1 MNQAGGLKSLADY
14 ELLYKDQWKLSVGD
28 LQVSGM
34 LSNYTQDLLFSMER
48 LSSSPYSIK
57 RLNPAKDT
65 LPFSVDDVLVTKLS
79 GTNLNALFSAG
90 RLFYVDYSS
99 QSKFPPISGRYAAAC
114 EAYFFI
120 DPKSG
125 DFLPL
130 AIKPNGGSSLIYTPL
145 DQPQDWLLAK
155 MMFNENDLWATA
167 WYHLASTHYPAD
179 LVLEA
184 AIRTLS
190 DDHPV
195 LAILNRSQYL
205 LTRAKFSRGTRT
217 LRKY

>member
-1 MNQAGGLKSLADY
+1 
-14 ELLYKDQWKLSVGD
+14 
-28 LQVSGM
+28 M

-48 LSSSPYSIK
+48 LSSSPYAIK
-57 RLNPAKDT
+57 RLNPAKNT
-65 LPFSVDDVLVTKLS
+65 LPFLVDDSIVSKLS
-79 GTNLNALFSAG
+79 GSELKSLFSAG

-99 QSKFPPISGRYAAAC
+99 QAKFTPIDGRYAAAC

-120 DPKSG
+120 HPKSG

-145 DQPQDWLLAK
+145 DEPNDWLLAK
-155 MMFNENDLWATA
+155 MMFEENDLWGTA
-167 WYHLASTHYPAD
+167 WYHLATTHYPVG

-184 AIRTLS
+184 AVRTLS

-195 LAILNRSQYL
+195 LAILNR
-205 LTRAKFSRGTRT
+205 G
-217 LRKY
+217 